1 MEQVQCKGS
10 GAIPQVPEGLRK
22 ELLGKMTRLGLSQR
36 AVSTQIGVSH
46 SALST
51 WLSGIYKGSSE
62 AVEEKVRQW
71 LDRRREVADS
81 EIPEDERFPTTVE
94 TEVYKSVTSAL
105 RSCHLKGKI
114 GVVTA
119 ASGSGKTRSV
129 KEYVSR
135 NAGVMMI
142 ECHHSFP
149 ARMVLGAIAASCG
162 IEMHGSI
169 HELLMSVCDR
179 LRGSGRML
187 VLDEAEHLKPSVLD
201 VVRRL
206 NDWAGIGIVYVGL
219 PRFMASLQSLRRD
232 YEYIWNRVRV
242 RAGIERSTDVE
253 IGDIRKLLERMLPLL
268 DDGVV
273 RVFHARCGGDV
284 RKLEALYYGAL
295 KAVRQSGKS
304 MTPALVTAVAK
315 QLEME
320 VAA

>member
-1 MEQVQCKGS
+1 MEQNQCSGS
-10 GAIPQVPEGLRK
+10 GVIPQVSEGIRK
-22 ELLGKMTRLGLSQR
+22 DLLGQMARMSLSQR
-36 AVSTQIGVSH
+36 AASAQIGVSH

-51 WLSGIYKGSSE
+51 WLSGTYKGSVES
-62 AVEEKVRQW
+62 VEEKVQQW
-71 LDRRREVADS
+71 IERCREIADGPL
-81 EIPEDERFPTTVE
+81 PEDERFPVTVD
-94 TEVYKSVTSAL
+94 TEVFSEVTSAL
-105 RSCHLKGKI
+105 RACHLKGKI
-114 GVVTA
+114 GVVVA

-129 KEYVSR
+129 KEYVAK
-135 NAGVMMI
+135 NAGVMLI

-149 ARMVLGAIAASCG
+149 ARMVLSSIASSCG
-162 IEMHGSI
+162 IEARGSI
-169 HELLMSVCDR
+169 HELLVSVCDR

-219 PRFMASLQSLRRD
+219 PRFMASLQSMRRD

-242 RAGIERSTDVE
+242 RAGIERSAE
-253 IGDIRKLLERMLPLL
+253 AERSDIRKLLGSMLPLL
-268 DDGVV
+268 DDTVV
-273 RVFHARCGGDV
+273 IAFHSRCGGDI

-295 KAVRQSGKS
+295 ASVRQSGKP
-304 MTPALVTAVAK
+304 MTPALVTFVAK

>member
-1 MEQVQCKGS
+1 MEQNQCNGVADHS
-10 GAIPQVPEGLRK
+10 QAGLK
-22 ELLGKMTRLGLSQR
+22 NDLLRMMEARGLSQR
-36 AVSTQIGVSH
+36 AASSQIGVSH

-51 WLSGIYKGSSE
+51 WISGTYKGSVE
-62 AVEEKVRQW
+62 AVASSVQQW
-71 LDRRREVADS
+71 LERCREVA
-81 EIPEDERFPTTVE
+81 EGPIPEDERFPVTVD
-94 TEVYKSVTSAL
+94 TEVFSAVTTAL

-114 GVVTA
+114 GVVVA

-129 KEYVSR
+129 KEYVAK
-135 NAGVMMI
+135 NAGVMLI

-149 ARMVLGAIAASCG
+149 ARMVLASIASSCG
-162 IEMHGSI
+162 IEARGSI
-169 HELLMSVCDR
+169 HELLVSVCDR

-206 NDWAGIGIVYVGL
+206 NDWAGVGIVYVGL

-242 RAGIERSTDVE
+242 RAGIERSAEVE
-253 IGDIRKLLERMLPLL
+253 RGDIRKLLESMLPLL
-268 DDGVV
+268 DDAVV
-273 RVFHARCGGDV
+273 MAFHARCGGDI

-295 KAVRQSGKS
+295 KAVRQSGKP
-304 MTPALVTAVAK
+304 MTPALVTFVAK